1 LTADSPHAHSVGI
14 GDTPLALNGILL
26 FGCPLAGWVDSFGEL
41 KRCVLRVI
49 DDVPDRQDSGGAL
62 KIKIP

>member
-1 LTADSPHAHSVGI
+1 LIADSPHTHCVGI
-14 GDTPLALNGILL
+14 GDIPLALNGILL
-26 FGCPLAGWVDSFGEL
+26 FGCPLAGRVDSFGEL
-41 KRCVLRVI
+41 KRHVLGVI

>member
-1 LTADSPHAHSVGI
+1 
-14 GDTPLALNGILL
+14 
-26 FGCPLAGWVDSFGEL
+26 LAGWVDSFGEL
-41 KRCVLRVI
+41 KRHVLGVI